1 MRIRT
6 LLAAASFVCASCAG
20 TPGADR
26 RNDTPAAPLR
36 VIGAS
41 GPLGPAATAQV
52 VTRLAGA
59 GETDLLAH
67 LREAPVS
74 APLVLGNSA
83 RLLVDGPATHQA
95 MFQAIA
101 GARDHIHLQ
110 SYIVEADEIGDRLA
124 ELLVRKRSEGV
135 RVRVLYDS
143 VGSLGTP
150 KEYFERLRAA
160 DIAVCEFNPVNP
172 AKAPRGWSIN
182 NRDHRKVL
190 VVDGRVAF
198 TGGVNI
204 SGVYSSGSFGSRPPA
219 APRDS
224 GWRDT
229 HILTRGPIV
238 GEFQKLFLDAWQR
251 QRCGPVTQ
259 PAAYFPRMAPA
270 GDWAMRLVGNDPE
283 RGASEMYVALLAAI
297 GRARARVW
305 LTYGYFVPD
314 PESVRAL
321 KDAAARGVD
330 VRLVLPGVSDFWAPL
345 YAGRSHYDD
354 LLAARVRI
362 FERRDALVHAKTAV
376 IDGVWSSVGSTNL
389 DWRSFV
395 HNFEA
400 DVIVLG
406 PAFARSMEELFE
418 RDVNRSAEITLAD
431 WRKRGPLP
439 RLREW
444 FARTWEYLL

>member
-1 MRIRT
+1 VRIRT
-6 LLAAASFVCASCAG
+6 LLAAASLVGASCSAA
-20 TPGADR
+20 PVADR
-26 RNDTPAAPLR
+26 AEAPAGPPR

-41 GPLGPAATAQV
+41 GPLPPADAARV
-52 VTRLAGA
+52 VTGLAKA
-59 GETDLLAH
+59 GETDLLAR
-67 LREAPVS
+67 LRNAPVS
-74 APLVLGNSA
+74 APLVLGNDA
-83 RLLVDGPATHQA
+83 RLLVDGPATHRA
-95 MFQAIA
+95 MFQAIE
-101 GARDHIHLQ
+101 GARDHVHLQ
-110 SYIVEADEIGDRLA
+110 SYIVEADEIGERLA
-124 ELLVRKRSEGV
+124 ELLLRKRSQGV

-172 AKAPRGWSIN
+172 AKAPRGWRIN

-198 TGGVNI
+198 TGGINI

-238 GEFQKLFLDAWQR
+238 GEFQQLFLDAWQH
-251 QRCGPVTQ
+251 QGCGPVAQ
-259 PAAYFPRMAPA
+259 RAAYFPRVAPA

-297 GRARARVW
+297 GRAQARVW

-314 PESVRAL
+314 PESVRTL
-321 KDAAARGVD
+321 KDAAVRGVD

-354 LLAARVRI
+354 LLAAGVRI

-395 HNFEA
+395 HNYEA

-406 PAFARSMEELFE
+406 PAFAGAMEDVFA
-418 RDVNRSAEITLAD
+418 RDVEHSAEITLAD
-431 WRKRGPLP
+431 WHQRGPLP

-444 FARTWEYLL
+444 FARAWEYYL